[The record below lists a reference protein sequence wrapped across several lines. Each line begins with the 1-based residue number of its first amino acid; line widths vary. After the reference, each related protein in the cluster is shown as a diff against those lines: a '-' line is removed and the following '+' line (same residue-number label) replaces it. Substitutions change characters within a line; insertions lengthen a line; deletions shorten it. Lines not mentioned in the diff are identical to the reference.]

1 MRMMQQ
7 LRVTGHP
14 PLTQAVPCAAAG
26 LHVRAHC
33 PHDDDI
39 RAVQALVGVL
49 HGAHHLPALHLCHL
63 SLEWCSPLPA
73 LHAPHL
79 MSVSLGELSSYG
91 AITTVH
97 QPCPPCRHAVQKQKA
112 EH

>member
-7 LRVTGHP
+7 LRVTGHR

-73 LHAPHL
+73 LHAP
-79 MSVSLGELSSYG
+79 
-91 AITTVH
+91 T
-97 QPCPPCRHAVQKQKA
+97 
-112 EH
+112 